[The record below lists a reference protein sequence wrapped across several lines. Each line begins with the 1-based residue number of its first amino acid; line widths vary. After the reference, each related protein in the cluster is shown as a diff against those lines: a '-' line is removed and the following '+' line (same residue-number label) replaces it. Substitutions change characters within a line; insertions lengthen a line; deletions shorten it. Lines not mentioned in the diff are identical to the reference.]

1 MSEEKIVKM
10 FYDLKDS
17 IMDLAKKQNENFVVI
32 NKSFENIN
40 KRLDEHEKQQEID
53 FKNIIK
59 RFDQHEQ
66 KQRIDLAK
74 LEDNMYDRTKALFD
88 AREISLEKDEDLYS
102 KIKSIDRLLEKH
114 HYRIAELE
122 SKVN

>member
-1 MSEEKIVKM
+1 MSEEKITKIL
-10 FYDLKDS
+10 FDLKGS
-17 IMDLAKKQNENFVVI
+17 IMDLAEKQNENFI
-32 NKSFENIN
+32 ALN
-40 KRLDEHEKQQEID
+40 KRLDNIDKRFDKHEKQQKID
-53 FKNIIK
+53 FENIIK

-74 LEDNMYDRTKALFD
+74 LENDMYDRTKALFD

-102 KIKSIDRLLEKH
+102 KIKSIDKLLEKH
-114 HYRIAELE
+114 HYRIVELE